1 MKKQCSWRYLFLVV
15 AMVSGGILPGMA
27 QRTAGEKHLSRP
39 LPEQW
44 AGDSLFV
51 QQLPV
56 TGRWWLNLD
65 DTLLDSLITV
75 AFANS
80 PDLKTLF
87 YRVQSAQ
94 AALRMKQSAYY
105 PSLQANFGWNKNQTS
120 GRVSDAGTQARE
132 HFFSGALT
140 TTWEIDLFGATT
152 MQMRSQKAQY
162 RISIETY
169 NAALVSLAAQVAS
182 AYAQLRVLQQQE
194 IVARRNINSQKS
206 ILEMTEVRYETGL
219 ASQLDVAQ
227 ARSVY
232 FSTLATVPSI
242 EAGIVVQVNILALLV
257 GTHPEAL
264 VPVLEKERPIPD
276 FRAIVPVGVPANL
289 LRQRPDIR
297 AAEQSV
303 VAAAALVGASRADYL
318 PRLTLTGSIGFA
330 SQQMNEFFD
339 HRSLTYSIAPSLTWT
354 LFQGRQ
360 YTQATRQ
367 ARAEWQASIEQ
378 YNLAVLTAV
387 QEVDNAMAYYKGA
400 VKQLGVLYDL
410 VEQGKITLTLSLD
423 LYKRGLST
431 FQNVLDAQRSL
442 LDYQNGLVSAQGIAL
457 TSVIDLYRALGGGWD
472 NTSSE

>member
-1 MKKQCSWRYLFLVV
+1 
-15 AMVSGGILPGMA
+15 
-27 QRTAGEKHLSRP
+27 
-39 LPEQW
+39 
-44 AGDSLFV
+44 
-51 QQLPV
+51 
-56 TGRWWLNLD
+56 
-65 DTLLDSLITV
+65 
-75 AFANS
+75 
-80 PDLKTLF
+80 
-87 YRVQSAQ
+87 
-94 AALRMKQSAYY
+94 
-105 PSLQANFGWNKNQTS
+105 
-120 GRVSDAGTQARE
+120 
-132 HFFSGALT
+132 
-140 TTWEIDLFGATT
+140 

>member
-1 MKKQCSWRYLFLVV
+1 MKKRSSWRFLFWV
-15 AMVSGGILPGMA
+15 AMIAVGGLLPASA
-27 QRTAGEKHLSRP
+27 QRAACEKHLSRP
-39 LPEQW
+39 LPEVW
-44 AGDSLFV
+44 ADDSLFV

-65 DTLLDSLITV
+65 DMLLDSLISV

-80 PDLKTLF
+80 PDLKTFF
-87 YRVQSAQ
+87 YRVRSAQ
-94 AALRMKQSAYY
+94 AALHMKQSAYY
-105 PSLQANFGWNKNQTS
+105 PSLQANFGWNKSQSS
-120 GRVSDAGTQARE
+120 GRVSGMGEPSGEQ
-132 HFFSGALT
+132 FFSGALT
-140 TTWEIDLFGATT
+140 TSWEIDLFGSTT
-152 MQMRSQKAQY
+152 LQVRSQKAQY
-162 RISIETY
+162 RISIESY

-182 AYAQLRVLQQQE
+182 AYTQLRVLQQQE
-194 IVARRNINSQKS
+194 AVAHRNISSQQS

-232 FSTLATVPSI
+232 FSTLATIPSI
-242 EAGIVVQVNILALLV
+242 EAGIAVQINLLALLV
-257 GTHPEAL
+257 GTHPSDL
-264 VPVLEKERPIPD
+264 IPVLEKERPIPD
-276 FRAIVPVGVPANL
+276 YRAIVPVGVPANL

-318 PRLTLTGSIGFA
+318 PRLVLTGSIGFA
-330 SQQMNEFFD
+330 SRKMNDFFD
-339 HRSLTYSIAPSLTWT
+339 HRSLTYSIVPSLNWT

-360 YTQATRQ
+360 YTQASRQ

-387 QEVDNAMAYYKGA
+387 QEVDNAMAYYRGA

-442 LDYQNGLVSAQGIAL
+442 LTYQNGLVSAQGIAL
-457 TSVIDLYRALGGGWD
+457 SAVIDLYRALGGGWE
-472 NTSSE
+472 NTTSE

>member
-1 MKKQCSWRYLFLVV
+1 MKRLRN
-15 AMVSGGILPGMA
+15 ILIITLA
-27 QRTAGEKHLSRP
+27 AGLTSCGVYTKYERP
-39 LPEQW
+39 SEAL
-44 AGDSLFV
+44 AG
-51 QQLPV
+51 
-56 TGRWWLNLD
+56 
-65 DTLLDSLITV
+65 LDSLYRADLRPDTAQTLASLSWEELFADPHLQALIRRGLEANTDLQV
-75 AFANS
+75 AR
-80 PDLKTLF
+80 LQ
-87 YRVQSAQ
+87 VEEAQ
-94 AALRMKQSAYY
+94 ATLWQSKLAYL
-105 PSLQANFGWNKNQTS
+105 PSTNLTPEGTLSSFDGKKPQQTYS
-120 GRVSDAGTQARE
+120 LGASVS
-132 HFFSGALT
+132 
-140 TTWEIDLFGATT
+140 WEIDLFGSTT
-152 MQMRSQKAQY
+152 LQVRSQKAQY
-162 RISIETY
+162 RISMETY

-182 AYAQLRVLQQQE
+182 AYAQLRVWQQQE
-194 IVARRNINSQKS
+194 GVARRNISSQKS
-206 ILEMTEVRYETGL
+206 ILEMTEVRYQTGL

-242 EAGIVVQVNILALLV
+242 EAGITVQINVLALLV
-257 GTHPEAL
+257 GTHPTAL
-264 VPVLEKERPIPD
+264 IPVLEKERPIPD
-276 FRAIVPVGVPANL
+276 FRTIVPVGVPANL

-318 PRLTLTGSIGFA
+318 PRLVLNGSIGFA
-330 SQQMNEFFD
+330 ARNMSEFFD

-360 YTQATRQ
+360 YTQASRQ

-457 TSVIDLYRALGGGWD
+457 SAVIDLYRALGGGWD
-472 NTSSE
+472 NTSE